1 MSIPGELSFFL
12 SSFSLVN
19 AVLSRPL
26 VPKSSYYFGPP
37 PVGSAFGTQPVGQIG
52 VHHPRE
58 VLRVERD
65 YTGGEVIQ
73 FAPIYLM
80 ELEGRITPTQF
91 LETINTINEILI
103 SASSLRRAALDNTIA
118 VLSLQLSH
126 LVLKT
131 HYEKEMERLKAVF
144 GELNERVWWEKGLS
158 LRWPGDVAWL
168 FVSLLFL
175 WLGMI

>member
-1 MSIPGELSFFL
+1 
-12 SSFSLVN
+12 
-19 AVLSRPL
+19 
-26 VPKSSYYFGPP
+26 
-37 PVGSAFGTQPVGQIG
+37 
-52 VHHPRE
+52 
-58 VLRVERD
+58 LRVERD